1 MINKNSMLELTR
13 LVIICILTFTI
24 SACQDLR
31 VEKVN
36 DGPIINPSTT
46 TKVALLVPSGS
57 TDKNQEDLAQNLIRA
72 AKMAI
77 TDHPKAKI
85 EMLIFKTA
93 GDPIKAEAA
102 AKKAISQNVKLI
114 IGPLFAK
121 SAESVGKIAAANNIN
136 VLSFSNTSSIAGN
149 NVFILG
155 NSFQNTSDRLL
166 GFASQKGYSKISVV
180 LPDTEAGRV
189 AANSV
194 KLSSKSNNLNFVG
207 SYDYPF
213 SADGIAENA
222 YRITR
227 KIRRSDSDAVVL
239 TADSAS
245 GLPLLAEFL
254 LAKGLPIK
262 DIKILGL
269 SRWDIPQSTL
279 NTPGLRN
286 GWFTVPDGAAIND
299 FNKRFKKVYGVPPH
313 PLAGFA
319 YDGMKI
325 FATLLS
331 EGNSGAAQRSQLTR
345 PQGFKGASGAFRL
358 LNNGSAQ
365 RALSIAEA
373 SAGALRIIS
382 PAPTRFG
389 GSGAFLYEIT
399 N

>member
-1 MINKNSMLELTR
+1 MNINISILKLKSLI
-13 LVIICILTFTI
+13 IICTLALTIT
-24 SACQDLR
+24 ACQDLR
-31 VEKVN
+31 TQKLN
-36 DGPIINPSTT
+36 DGPVVNPAGNI
-46 TKVALLVPSGS
+46 KVALLVPLGS
-57 TDKNQEDLAQNLIRA
+57 SDLNQEDLAQNLVRA

-77 TDHPKAKI
+77 SDHPKANI
-85 EMLIFKTA
+85 EMIIYGTA

-102 AKKAISQNVKLI
+102 AKKAISQKVKLI
-114 IGPLFAK
+114 IGPLFAE
-121 SAESVGKIAAANNIN
+121 SAKAVGKVAAANNIN

-155 NSFQNTSDRLL
+155 NSFQNTADRLL
-166 GFASQKGYSKISVV
+166 EFASQKGYNKISIVS
-180 LPDTEAGRV
+180 PETSAGSI
-189 AANSV
+189 AANAV
-194 KLSSKSNNLNFVG
+194 KLSAKSNDLSLVG
-207 SYDYPF
+207 SFNYPF
-213 SADGIAENA
+213 SADGIANSA
-222 YRITR
+222 SKITR
-227 KIRRSDSDAVVL
+227 KIKRSGSNAVVL
-239 TADSAS
+239 TTDSAS

-262 DIKILGL
+262 DIKVLGL

-299 FNKRFKKVYGVPPH
+299 FNKRFKKVYGKPPH

-319 YDGMKI
+319 YDGTKI

-331 EGNSGAAQRSQLTR
+331 EGNTGAAQRSQLTR

-365 RALSIAEA
+365 RALSVAEA

-389 GSGAFLYEIT
+389 GSGAFLYEIGK
-399 N
+399 

>member
-1 MINKNSMLELTR
+1 MIKKKSMLELMR
-13 LVIICILTFTI
+13 FVIISILAITI

-31 VEKVN
+31 VQNAN
-36 DGPIINPSTT
+36 DGPIVDPSKT

-57 TDKNQEDLAQNLIRA
+57 TDENQEDLAQNLIRA
-72 AKMAI
+72 ANMAI
-77 TDHPKAKI
+77 NDHPDANI
-85 EMLIFKTA
+85 EILIFGTS
-93 GDPIKAEAA
+93 GNPVKAEAA

-114 IGPLFAK
+114 IGPLFAE
-121 SAESVGKIAAANNIN
+121 SAKSVGKLAAAHNIN

-166 GFASQKGYSKISVV
+166 SFASQRGYSKVSVV
-180 LPDTEAGRV
+180 SPDTAAGSV

-194 KLSSKSNNLNFVG
+194 KLSTKANGLNFIG

-213 SADGIAENA
+213 SADGIANNA
-222 YRITR
+222 RNIVR
-227 KIRRSDSDAVVL
+227 KIRKSGSDTVIL

-254 LAKGLPIK
+254 LSKGLPIK
-262 DIKILGL
+262 DIKLLGL

-286 GWFTVPDGAAIND
+286 GWFTVPDGAAINN
-299 FNKRFKKVYGVPPH
+299 FNKRYKKVYGKPPH

-325 FATLLS
+325 FATLLG
-331 EGNSGAAQRSQLTR
+331 EGNIGAAQRSQLTR

-358 LNNGSAQ
+358 QNNGTAQ
-365 RALSIAEA
+365 RALSVAEA

>member
-1 MINKNSMLELTR
+1 MIKKNSILELTR
-13 LVIICILTFTI
+13 IVIICILTLTI
-24 SACQDLR
+24 TACQDLS
-31 VEKVN
+31 VQKAN
-36 DGPIINPSTT
+36 DGPIVNPSATI
-46 TKVALLVPSGS
+46 KVALLVPSGS
-57 TDKNQEDLAQNLIRA
+57 SDDNQEDLAQNLIRA
-72 AKMAI
+72 ARMAI
-77 TDHPKAKI
+77 NDHPKAKI
-85 EMLIFKTA
+85 EMLIFGTA
-93 GDPIKAEAA
+93 GDPLRAEAA

-114 IGPLFAK
+114 IGPLFAE
-121 SAESVGKIAAANNIN
+121 SAKSVGKIAAASNIN

-155 NSFQNTSDRLL
+155 NSFQNTADRLL
-166 GFASQKGYSKISVV
+166 GFASQKGYNKISVV
-180 LPDTEAGRV
+180 SPDTTAGSI
-189 AANSV
+189 AANAV
-194 KLSSKSNNLNFVG
+194 RLSAKSNDLNLVG
-207 SYDYPF
+207 SYNYPF
-213 SADGIAENA
+213 SADGIANNA
-222 YRITR
+222 RKITR
-227 KIRRSDSDAVVL
+227 KIRRSGSDTVVL

-262 DIKILGL
+262 DIKVLGL
-269 SRWDIPQSTL
+269 SRWDIPQTTL

-286 GWFTVPDGAAIND
+286 GWFTVPDGAAINS
-299 FNKRFKKVYGVPPH
+299 FNKRYKKVYGNPPH

-325 FATLLS
+325 LATLLS
-331 EGNSGAAQRSQLTR
+331 EGNINAAQRSQITR

-365 RALSIAEA
+365 RALSVAEA

-399 N
+399 K

>member
-1 MINKNSMLELTR
+1 
-13 LVIICILTFTI
+13 
-24 SACQDLR
+24 
-31 VEKVN
+31 
-36 DGPIINPSTT
+36 
-46 TKVALLVPSGS
+46 
-57 TDKNQEDLAQNLIRA
+57 
-72 AKMAI
+72 
-77 TDHPKAKI
+77 
-85 EMLIFKTA
+85 MLIFKTA

-166 GFASQKGYSKISVV
+166 GFAYQKGYSKISVV

>member
-1 MINKNSMLELTR
+1 MH
-13 LVIICILTFTI
+13 
-24 SACQDLR
+24 
-31 VEKVN
+31 
-36 DGPIINPSTT
+36 
-46 TKVALLVPSGS
+46 
-57 TDKNQEDLAQNLIRA
+57 
-72 AKMAI
+72 I
-77 TDHPKAKI
+77 T
-85 EMLIFKTA
+85 
-93 GDPIKAEAA
+93 
-102 AKKAISQNVKLI
+102 
-114 IGPLFAK
+114 
-121 SAESVGKIAAANNIN
+121 
-136 VLSFSNTSSIAGN
+136 
-149 NVFILG
+149 
-155 NSFQNTSDRLL
+155 
-166 GFASQKGYSKISVV
+166 KGYSKISVV

-227 KIRRSDSDAVVL
+227 KIRRSDADAVVL

-358 LNNGSAQ
+358 LNSGSAQ

>member
-57 TDKNQEDLAQNLIRA
+57 TDENQEDLAQNLIRA

-166 GFASQKGYSKISVV
+166 GFAYQKGYSKISVV

-262 DIKILGL
+262 ENVIVAWLV
-269 SRWDIPQSTL
+269 SR
-279 NTPGLRN
+279 
-286 GWFTVPDGAAIND
+286 
-299 FNKRFKKVYGVPPH
+299 
-313 PLAGFA
+313 
-319 YDGMKI
+319 
-325 FATLLS
+325 
-331 EGNSGAAQRSQLTR
+331 
-345 PQGFKGASGAFRL
+345 
-358 LNNGSAQ
+358 
-365 RALSIAEA
+365 
-373 SAGALRIIS
+373 
-382 PAPTRFG
+382 
-389 GSGAFLYEIT
+389 
-399 N
+399 

>member
-1 MINKNSMLELTR
+1 MIKKNSILELTR
-13 LVIICILTFTI
+13 IVIICILTLTI
-24 SACQDLR
+24 TACQDLS
-31 VEKVN
+31 VQKAN
-36 DGPIINPSTT
+36 DGPIVNPSATI
-46 TKVALLVPSGS
+46 KVALLVPSGS
-57 TDKNQEDLAQNLIRA
+57 TDENQEDLAQNLIRA

-121 SAESVGKIAAANNIN
+121 SAETVGKIAAANNIN

>member
-46 TKVALLVPSGS
+46 AKVALLVPSGS
-57 TDKNQEDLAQNLIRA
+57 TDENQEDLAQNLIRA

-102 AKKAISQNVKLI
+102 AKKAITQNVKLI

-358 LNNGSAQ
+358 LNSGSAQ

>member
-1 MINKNSMLELTR
+1 MINKNSMLELIR

-36 DGPIINPSTT
+36 DGPIINASTT

-57 TDKNQEDLAQNLIRA
+57 TDENQEDLAQNLIRA

-227 KIRRSDSDAVVL
+227 KIKRSDADAVVL

-331 EGNSGAAQRSQLTR
+331 EENSGAAQRSQLTR